1 MKSSLLVA
9 TIAIVSFPLAAQTT
23 GRIGGKILDS
33 AGNPIAKVT
42 VTLRRADTNV
52 TRQIKVDK
60 NGSYLQVGLEPYE
73 FEFVVK
79 AEGYVEHK
87 EMISISIDRQL
98 TKDITLKKPSEVAA
112 AAGQVADP
120 GIERGNEAADAYNRG
135 IAFFNAK
142 NYADALTALE
152 SALASFKV
160 SIETVENPDI
170 KTGLQKNIALTARMF
185 ALCQYEIGKADADT
199 DAEKRKEM
207 WALAKPVL
215 QADFENNPDSYVA
228 QALANIAR
236 MEGDKEAETRYLDAI
251 DKIEGPQAES
261 SFNRAVDLYNEGNFA
276 AAKVHLKK
284 AIEIDPKLSDTY
296 YLLAVCEYFDQD
308 MKAAKSL
315 LEKYLQLDPK
325 GKYADTVK
333 EMLTDPDLK

>member
-1 MKSSLLVA
+1 MKSSWLLA

-23 GRIGGKILDS
+23 GRISGKVLDS
-33 AGNPIAKVT
+33 AGKPIANVS
-42 VTLRRADTNV
+42 VTLKRVGTNV
-52 TRQIKVDK
+52 MRNVKVDK
-60 NGSYLQVGLEPYE
+60 SGSFLQVGLEPYE

-79 AEGYVEHK
+79 AEGYVEYREIVK
-87 EMISISIDRQL
+87 ITIDVSL
-98 TKDITLKKPSEVAA
+98 AKDVTLKKPSEVAA
-112 AAGQVADP
+112 AAAGQAADP
-120 GIERGNEAADAYNRG
+120 GIEKGNEAADAYNRG

-170 KTGLQKNIALTARMF
+170 KSGLQKNIALTARMH
-185 ALCQYEIGKADADT
+185 ALCQYEIGKADAD
-199 DAEKRKEM
+199 AEKRKEL
-207 WALAKPVL
+207 WTLAKPAL
-215 QADFENNPDSYVA
+215 QADFENTPDSYVA

-236 MEGDKEAETRYLDAI
+236 MDGDKDAETRYLDAI

-261 SFNRAVDLYNEGNFA
+261 SFNRAVDFYNEGNFA

-284 AIEIDPKLSDTY
+284 ALEIDPKLSDTY

-325 GKYADTVK
+325 GKYAATVK